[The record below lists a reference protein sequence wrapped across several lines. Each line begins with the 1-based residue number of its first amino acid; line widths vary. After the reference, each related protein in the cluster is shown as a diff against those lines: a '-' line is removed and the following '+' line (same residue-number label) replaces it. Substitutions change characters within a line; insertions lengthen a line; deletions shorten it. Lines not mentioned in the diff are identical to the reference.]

1 MYSSAF
7 YKLEAR
13 KRLSGNYGPAFVGT
27 LIYMIPN
34 YLVYLIGYLIGE
46 FTGFN
51 TAVTYFMDIIFEIF
65 VLNIFTVGYMRFLL
79 NMKPSGVTEEKRYDF
94 NDVLSGYTNG
104 FKNTLKTMFM
114 RDLYLVLWG
123 LISLIPAVIYTGIIA
138 YLSITTDSIANIY
151 NMMLQLIDSPS
162 PDMLNNISSY
172 IMENC
177 SYLPV
182 MTFAA
187 MIATIACIVPV
198 IYKSYEYSAVSMILA
213 ENPDMKTKD
222 VFERSFNI
230 MHGFRWKFFCIQFS
244 FILYMFLTAIVFT
257 VSMSVPVYYFAQ
269 ALLMPYLWMT
279 LLIFYMQRRD
289 VILYNISVY
298 GDN

>member
-1 MYSSAF
+1 M
-7 YKLEAR
+7 EAR
-13 KRLSGNYGPAFVGT
+13 KRLSGNYGLAFVGT

-34 YLVYLIGYLIGE
+34 YLVYLIGYLTGE
-46 FTGFN
+46 FAGFN
-51 TAVTYFMDIIFEIF
+51 TAVNYCMNIVFEILVF
-65 VLNIFTVGYMRFLL
+65 NIFTVGYMRFLL
-79 NMKPSGVTEEKRYDF
+79 NMKPAGSTEGKRLDF

-114 RDLYLVLWG
+114 RDLYLVLWA
-123 LISLIPAVIYTGIIA
+123 LIAIIPTAIYVGIIA
-138 YLSITTDSIANIY
+138 YLSITTDNIANIY
-151 NMMLQLIDSPS
+151 NMLLQLIDSPS
-162 PDMLNNISSY
+162 PDMLNNISTY
-172 IMENC
+172 IVENC

-187 MIATIACIVPV
+187 AIVTIVCIIPV
-198 IYKSYEYSAVSMILA
+198 IYKSYEYGAVPMILA
-213 ENPDMKTKD
+213 ENPEMKTKD
-222 VFERSFNI
+222 VFRRSFNI

-244 FILYMFLTAIVFT
+244 FILYMFLTALVFT

-269 ALLMPYLWMT
+269 ALLMPYLWTT
-279 LLIFYMQRRD
+279 LLVFYTQRRD